1 MDEKLLDRLRRQISG
16 HDILKGLAE
25 ILNPTDLQS
34 LLLEVY
40 NRRAADLSLSEVAR
54 QYESNRF
61 VQPSDVDPLDLLYLD
76 QIAFSLVP
84 DDCACLELSPVAPF
98 GVASAMGPVS
108 QNIAVTTVRNTE
120 VCSDS
125 TNVLALEAAKRR
137 RALLQTDPRSTQRVS
152 LCASHRFTRAQ
163 VFDGPASVPHFGIF
177 AFCTAGRD
185 EGHFRF
191 ECQSLLT
198 HLRLWLAFLSGLDS
212 DRFEISNLRTVII
225 FYDSSPGPR
234 IEKQVVRTLTDSR
247 APTSIELSE
256 NVSDGRGYYTSM
268 RYQIYAT
275 SRSDGELMLVDGG
288 FTDWTQKLLGSR
300 KERFLSGGVGSER
313 LAMCFRR

>member
-1 MDEKLLDRLRRQISG
+1 MDEKLLERLRRQISG
-16 HDILKGLAE
+16 HDILQGLAE
-25 ILNPTDLQS
+25 ILSPTDLQS

-40 NRRAADLSLSEVAR
+40 ERRAAGLSLSEVAR

-61 VQPSDVDPLDLLYLD
+61 LQPSGVDPLDLLYLD
-76 QIAFSLVP
+76 RLAFSNVP

-98 GVASAMGPVS
+98 GVVSAMGPVS

-137 RALLQTDPRSTQRVS
+137 RALLQADPRSTERVS

-163 VFDGPASVPHFGIF
+163 VFHGPASVPHFRVF

-191 ECQSLLT
+191 ECQSLLS
-198 HLRLWLAFLSGLDS
+198 HLRLWLTFLTGLDS
-212 DRFEISNLRTVII
+212 ERFEIANLRTVII
-225 FYDSSPGPR
+225 FYDSSSKSR
-234 IEKQVVRTLTDSR
+234 VEEQVVGALTDSR
-247 APTSIELSE
+247 VPTSIELCE
-256 NVSDGRGYYTSM
+256 NVSDGGGYYTSM

-313 LAMCFRR
+313 LAMCFRK